1 MSDSVSTTQGEVSR
15 QTVRA
20 ASSIVGFLG
29 VTLATTLF
37 SQQPV
42 HAAGSVAAWGDNSR
56 LQTAVPP
63 NLTNIVAVAG
73 GSFHSLALDHSGNVR
88 GWGEN
93 TFGKA
98 TPPAG
103 LSNVVALAAGGDF
116 SLALQRDGTVVAWG
130 NQSAIPAGLT
140 NVAAISAALGNGLA
154 LTRNGDVISWGSAAP
169 SPADAT
175 NVLAIAAGSTHSLA
189 LKGDGSVIAWGNPDL
204 GKTTVPPGLTNVIA
218 LAAGQ
223 FHSLALRGDG
233 KVVAWGDN
241 TFGQGAIPAGLSNVV
256 AIAAGAFHS
265 LALRSDGR
273 LFAWGDPT
281 YNQHIVPGGIS
292 NVFNFAGGRYHSLA
306 VLGDGA
312 PVITVQPVG
321 HYNDET
327 QTARFQVMAAGQ
339 QPFSYQWQLDGEDI
353 VGATDSILL
362 VTNVQPADAGVYSVI
377 VSNAMGS
384 VISGPAV
391 LPPWW
396 QRPFFVE
403 QPADLSPF
411 CNTPA
416 TFQVDARGWPTLH
429 YQWHFEDAP
438 IEDATN
444 AVLTLNNVTLDQAG
458 NYWVM
463 ITNMNGS
470 ITSRVATLTVVGE
483 PPQITSPL
491 LASGKQGV
499 AFNYTITGLHNPSSF
514 NAEGLPAGLGV
525 DILTGEIQGIPFEN
539 GTFEVLL
546 SATNLCA
553 MATASLTL
561 TFTSSVPV
569 ITSALSA
576 SGVEEVNFSY
586 QITATES
593 PTAFGGQNLPL
604 GLTVDPVTG
613 LLSGRSVYAGEFD
626 AIITASNE
634 WGTGSTNLH
643 LSFTNG
649 TVNGLAIAD
658 VTYDYSSPY
667 LLDFE
672 FSLRDTDDPAEGR
685 AVVVPPSWLTV
696 VCMEDEQ
703 SISPT
708 ETAIILQ
715 RADAK
720 LLKAFLVLDFT
731 DSMASL
737 TNGDSNDDGISD
749 AVDGMVRGAKD
760 FVNQQ
765 SAAAQIGV
773 YEFHREDV
781 EPQLVAGLTTD
792 KLLLNEAIDRIWE
805 DYVQDFPAGSRCW
818 DTLMAAITGL
828 GASNRDEQH
837 YVIFVSDGRDESS
850 VSSAQ
855 DVIDAAL
862 ANGVKIYCVGFG
874 AELDPTPLLD
884 ITTQT
889 MGRYYTATNAAD
901 LAAEFAQI
909 GKDVNGQYLLRWATL
924 KRSDTPFMPSFQI
937 SYQGYDA
944 YSPTNPVYLDPDN
957 PFEVDDTTDPPT
969 TNYFYITNI
978 IIATYVPSDHVGD
991 VTRGAL
997 RLVSEAQLQPTA
1009 VNLRAAYMPRHIRQ
1023 IRLHYRANYPC
1034 TPTLMSTAPGELLE
1048 GWTLTETDDGE
1059 GGKWLEI
1066 ASPFP
1071 QSLTNS
1077 LPFATLG
1084 NLIQFTFRDLT
1095 NAAIAFSLLE
1105 MDNDIYATTGGQ
1117 SFIIENTDEFTTVY
1131 PALPYGTPVPW
1142 LMANGFTNDF
1152 VNAELSDPDGD
1163 GLLTWQE
1170 YRANTN
1176 PREAASTFLVR
1187 SLVRSETSGWY
1198 EITFTT
1204 SLNRLYQLETS
1215 EDLVTWQILQTD
1227 IQGTGDDFTVIDGR
1241 APPEETPVFYRVLV
1255 Y

>member
-1 MSDSVSTTQGEVSR
+1 M
-15 QTVRA
+15 VRA
-20 ASSIVGFLG
+20 RSSIVGFMV
-29 VTLATTLF
+29 VTLVNCLL
-37 SQQPV
+37 SLQSSP
-42 HAAGSVAAWGDNSR
+42 AAGGVVAWGDNSR
-56 LQTAVPP
+56 LQVAIPM
-63 NLTNIVAVAG
+63 NLTHIVTVAG
-73 GSFHSLALDHSGNVR
+73 GSFHSLALDRDGNVR

-116 SLALQRDGTVVAWG
+116 SLALQNDGTVVAWG
-130 NQSAIPAGLT
+130 NQTAIPSNLT
-140 NVAAISAALGNGLA
+140 NVAAISAALANGLA
-154 LTRNGDVISWGSAAP
+154 LTRDGGVISWGSAAP
-169 SPADAT
+169 SPTGAT
-175 NVLAIAAGSTHSLA
+175 NVIAVAAGSTHSLA
-189 LKGDGSVIAWGNPDL
+189 LKGDGTVIAWGNPDL
-204 GKTTVPPGLTNVIA
+204 GKTTVPPELTNVMA

-223 FHSLALRGDG
+223 FHSLALQGDG
-233 KVVAWGDN
+233 TVVAWGDN
-241 TFGQGAIPAGLSNVV
+241 TYGQGAVPADLSNVV

-265 LALRSDGR
+265 LALRGDGK

-281 YNQHIVPGGIS
+281 YSQHLVPAAIS
-292 NVFNFAGGRYHSLA
+292 NVTSFAGGRYHSLA
-306 VLGDGA
+306 IMGDGA
-312 PVITVQPVG
+312 PVITVQPVSQ
-321 HYNDET
+321 YNDET
-327 QTARFQVMAAGQ
+327 QTARFQVMAAGH
-339 QPFSYQWQLDGEDI
+339 QPLSYQWQLDGEDI
-353 VGATDSILL
+353 IGATTSSL
-362 VTNVQPADAGVYSVI
+362 VVDDLQPPYSGVYSVI
-377 VSNAMGS
+377 VSNALGA

-396 QRPFFVE
+396 QRPFIVE
-403 QPADLSPF
+403 EPADVNPF

-416 TFQVDARGWPTLH
+416 TLQVDARGWPTLH
-429 YQWHFEDAP
+429 YQWHFEDDP
-438 IEDATN
+438 IENATN

-458 NYWVM
+458 NYWLL

-470 ITSRVATLTVVGE
+470 TTSRVAALTVVGD
-483 PPQITSPL
+483 PPLITSPL

-499 AFNYTITGLHNPSSF
+499 PFSYFITGLHNPSSF
-514 NAEGLPAGLGV
+514 NAEGLPAGLDV
-525 DILTGEIQGIPFEN
+525 DLLTGEIQGIPLEN
-539 GTFEVLL
+539 GSFDVLL

-553 MATASLTL
+553 MATTNLTL
-561 TFTSSVPV
+561 TLTSSVPV
-569 ITSALSA
+569 ITSPLIA
-576 SGVEEVNFSY
+576 SGIEEVNFSY

-613 LLSGRSVYAGEFD
+613 LLSGRSVYAGEFE
-626 AIITASNE
+626 ATVFASNE

-649 TVNGLAIAD
+649 TVTGLAIAD

-672 FSLRDTDDPAEGR
+672 FSLRNTDDPAEGR

-737 TNGDSNDDGISD
+737 TNGDSNSDGISD

-781 EPQLVAGLTTD
+781 DPQLVTGLTTD
-792 KLLLNEAIDRIWE
+792 KALLNGAIDRIWE

-850 VSSAQ
+850 VSTAQ

-862 ANGVKIYCVGFG
+862 ASGVKIYCVGFG

-969 TNYFYITNI
+969 TNYNYITNI
-978 IIATYVPSDHVGD
+978 IIATYVPTDHVGD

-997 RLVSEAQLQPTA
+997 RLVSEAQIQPTA

-1048 GWTLTETDDGE
+1048 GWSLTETDDGA

-1105 MDNDIYATTGGQ
+1105 VDNSIYANTGGQ
-1117 SFIIENTDEFTTVY
+1117 SFIIENTNEFTSVY
-1131 PALPYGTPVPW
+1131 PALPFATPVPW

-1176 PREAASTFLVR
+1176 PRDAASTFVVR
-1187 SLVRSETSGWY
+1187 SLVRSETSGLY

-1204 SLNRLYQLETS
+1204 SANRLYQVETS
-1215 EDLVTWQILQTD
+1215 ADLVTWQILQSD
-1227 IQGTGDDFTVIDGR
+1227 IPGTGDDSTVIDGR

>member
-1 MSDSVSTTQGEVSR
+1 M
-15 QTVRA
+15 RA

-29 VTLATTLF
+29 VTLAATLF

-42 HAAGSVAAWGDNSR
+42 HAAGSVASWGDNSR

-73 GSFHSLALDHSGNVR
+73 GSFHSLALDGNGNVR

-93 TFGKA
+93 TSGKA

-103 LSNVVALAAGGDF
+103 LSNVIALAAGGDF
-116 SLALQRDGTVVAWG
+116 SLALQKNGTVVAWG
-130 NQSAIPAGLT
+130 NQSAIPSGLT

-223 FHSLALRGDG
+223 FHSLALKGDG
-233 KVVAWGDN
+233 TVVAWGDN
-241 TFGQGAIPAGLSNVV
+241 TYGQGSVPANLSNVV

-265 LALRSDGR
+265 LALRGDGK

-281 YNQHIVPGGIS
+281 YNQHIVPTGVS

-312 PVITVQPVG
+312 PVITVQPVSQ
-321 HYNDET
+321 YNDTT
-327 QTARFQVMAAGQ
+327 QTARFQVMATGN
-339 QPFSYQWQLDGEDI
+339 QPLSYQWQLNGEDI

-377 VSNAMGS
+377 VSNALGT

-396 QRPFFVE
+396 QRPFIVE
-403 QPADLSPF
+403 EPADLDPF

-429 YQWHFEDAP
+429 YQWHFEDNAL
-438 IEDATN
+438 EDATN

-458 NYWVM
+458 HYWLL

-483 PPQITSPL
+483 PPLITSPL
-491 LASGKQGV
+491 LAGGKQGV

-514 NAEGLPAGLGV
+514 NAEGLPAGLDV
-525 DILTGEIQGIPFEN
+525 DLLTGDIQGIPREN

-553 MATASLTL
+553 MATTNLTL
-561 TFTSSVPV
+561 VFTSSVPV

-593 PTAFGGQNLPL
+593 PTTFGGQNVPL

-649 TVNGLAIAD
+649 TVSGLAIAD

-672 FSLRDTDDPAEGR
+672 FSLRNTDDPAEGR

-765 SAAAQIGV
+765 SAEAQIGV

-781 EPQLVAGLTTD
+781 DPQLVAGLTTD
-792 KLLLNEAIDRIWE
+792 KLLLNESIDRIWE
-805 DYVQDFPAGSRCW
+805 DYVQGFPAGSRCW
-818 DTLMAAITGL
+818 DTLMAAVTGL

-874 AELDPTPLLD
+874 AELDPTSLLD

-969 TNYFYITNI
+969 TNYNYITNI
-978 IIATYVPSDHVGD
+978 IIATYVPTDHVGD

-997 RLVSEAQLQPTA
+997 RLVPEAQIQPTA

-1034 TPTLMSTAPGELLE
+1034 TPTLMSTAPGELLD

-1066 ASPFP
+1066 SSPFP
-1071 QSLTNS
+1071 SSLTNS

-1105 MDNDIYATTGGQ
+1105 VDNDIYATTGGQ
-1117 SFIIENTDEFTTVY
+1117 SFFIENTAEFTSVY

-1142 LMANGFTNDF
+1142 LTANGFTNDF

-1176 PREAASTFLVR
+1176 PRDAASTFRVR
-1187 SLVRSETSGWY
+1187 SLVRLETSNWY

-1215 EDLVTWQILQTD
+1215 EDLLTWQILQTD
-1227 IQGTGDDFTVIDGR
+1227 IQGTGDDFTLIDGR

>member
-1 MSDSVSTTQGEVSR
+1 M
-15 QTVRA
+15 VRA
-20 ASSIVGFLG
+20 KSSIVGLI
-29 VTLATTLF
+29 TASLAASLLTTP
-37 SQQPV
+37 SS
-42 HAAGSVAAWGDNSR
+42 HAAGNVVAWGDNSR
-56 LQTAVPP
+56 FQSRVLP

-73 GSFHSLALDHSGNVR
+73 GSFHSLALERDGKVR

-93 TFGKA
+93 NFGKA
-98 TPPAG
+98 TPPPG
-103 LSNVVALAAGGDF
+103 LSNVVALAAGGEF
-116 SLALQRDGTVVAWG
+116 SLALQNDGAVVAWG
-130 NQSAIPAGLT
+130 NQSAIPTNLT
-140 NVAAISAALGNGLA
+140 KVAALAAALANGLA
-154 LTRNGDVISWGSAAP
+154 LTRNGEVISWGTAAP
-169 SPADAT
+169 APASAT
-175 NVLAIAAGSTHSLA
+175 NAVAIAAGTTHGLA
-189 LKGDGSVIAWGNPDL
+189 LKGDGTVIAWGNEAL
-204 GKTTVPPGLTNVIA
+204 GKTTVPPDLTNVVA

-223 FHSLALRGDG
+223 FHSLALTGDG
-233 KVVAWGDN
+233 TVVAWGDN
-241 TFGQGAIPAGLSNVV
+241 TYGQAAVPVNLSNVV

-265 LALRSDGR
+265 LALRSDGS

-281 YNQHIVPGGIS
+281 YNQHIVPEGVS
-292 NVFNFAGGRYHSLA
+292 NVISFAGGRYHSLA
-306 VLGDGA
+306 VIGDGS
-312 PVITVQPVG
+312 PVITVQPVSQ
-321 HYNDET
+321 YDADT
-327 QTARFQVMAAGQ
+327 QTARFQVMATGY
-339 QPFSYQWQLDGEDI
+339 QPLSFQWQRDGEDI
-353 VGATDSILL
+353 PGATTSVL
-362 VTNVQPADAGVYSVI
+362 VLDNLHPADAGVHSVI
-377 VSNAMGS
+377 VSNALGS
-384 VISGPAV
+384 VISELAV

-396 QRPFFVE
+396 QRPYIVE
-403 QPADLSPF
+403 QPPDLNPF
-411 CNTPA
+411 CNTA
-416 TFQVDARGWPTLH
+416 AALTVNAGGWPALN
-429 YQWHFEDAP
+429 YQWHFEDNP
-438 IEDATN
+438 VEDATN

-458 NYWVM
+458 DYWVL
-463 ITNMNGS
+463 ITNLNGS
-470 ITSRVATLTVVGE
+470 VTSRVATVTVVGD
-483 PPQITSPL
+483 PPLITSPL

-499 AFNYTITGLHNPSSF
+499 PFNYFITGLHNPSSF
-514 NAEGLPAGLGV
+514 NAEGLPSGLIV
-525 DILTGEIQGIPFEN
+525 DSLTGEIQGTPEEN
-539 GTFEVLL
+539 GSFDVLL

-553 MATASLTL
+553 MATTNLTL
-561 TFTSSVPV
+561 TLTSSVPV
-569 ITSALSA
+569 ITSALTA
-576 SGVEEVNFSY
+576 AGIEEVNFTY

-593 PTAFGGQNLPL
+593 PIAFAGQNLPL
-604 GLTVDPVTG
+604 GLTVDPLTG

-626 AIITASNE
+626 ATISASNE

-649 TVNGLAIAD
+649 TVTGLAIAD

-715 RADAK
+715 RATAK

-765 SAAAQIGV
+765 SAEAQIGV

-781 EPQLVAGLTTD
+781 DPQQVVGLTTD
-792 KLLLNEAIDRIWE
+792 KVLLNESIDRIWV
-805 DYVQDFPAGSRCW
+805 DYVQGFPAGSRCW
-818 DTLMAAITGL
+818 DTLMAAITDL

-850 VSSAQ
+850 ISTV
-855 DVIDAAL
+855 DEVINAAL
-862 ANGVKIYCVGFG
+862 ANNVKIFGVGFG
-874 AELDPTPLLD
+874 AELDDAPLLA
-884 ITTQT
+884 ITSQT

-924 KRSDTPFMPSFQI
+924 KRSDTAFMPSFQI

-944 YSPTNPVYLDPDN
+944 YSPTNPVFLDPDN

-978 IIATYVPSDHVGD
+978 IIAAYVPTEHVGD

-997 RLVSEAQLQPTA
+997 RLVADAQSQPTA
-1009 VNLRAAYMPRHIRQ
+1009 VNLRAAYVPRHIRQ
-1023 IRLHYRANYPC
+1023 LRLHYRANYPC
-1034 TPTLMSTAPGELLE
+1034 TPRLLTTEPDELLH
-1048 GWTLTETDDGE
+1048 GWTLAETDDGA

-1066 ASPFP
+1066 TSPFP

-1095 NAAIAFSLLE
+1095 NAAMAFSLLE
-1105 MDNDIYATTGGQ
+1105 VDNSIYATTGGQ
-1117 SFIIENTDEFTTVY
+1117 SFAIENPAEFTTVY
-1131 PALPYGTPVPW
+1131 PALPFATPVPW

-1176 PREAASTFLVR
+1176 PRDASSTFFVHNLMQ
-1187 SLVRSETSGWY
+1187 SEASGFY
-1198 EITFTT
+1198 EITFSTA
-1204 SLNRLYQLETS
+1204 LHRRYQLETS
-1215 EDLVTWQILQTD
+1215 NDLLLWQILQSD
-1227 IQGTGDDFTVIDGR
+1227 IEGTGNEVTLIDSR
-1241 APPEETPVFYRVLV
+1241 VPAAETPTFYRVLV